1 MINSKSNQTFLLCQ
15 FSSYWESM
23 KFVLIFGVATSL
35 HIVHR
40 SLSYDATSKLKFQ
53 VCITSKNPTNKL
65 KFFNSFLE
73 QKVNCYYLFIT
84 KYYF

>member
-1 MINSKSNQTFLLCQ
+1 
-15 FSSYWESM
+15 M

-53 VCITSKNPTNKL
+53 VCCISLKKL
-65 KFFNSFLE
+65 
-73 QKVNCYYLFIT
+73 
-84 KYYF
+84 